1 MQGNIAPS
9 QLVSQ
14 QVCIRWRP
22 DDLIILTPSC
32 SLAGLLISES
42 HTEPYCTTASFWSQ
56 FN

>member
-32 SLAGLLISES
+32 SLAGSVISES